1 MNIEYGNG
9 PIMAFLDIGPEEPG
23 DGGAPLPH
31 GKEYYR
37 KREQAERAAAKKS
50 PSVLAR
56 RIHQELAEAYA
67 QLVRKGRKS

>member
-1 MNIEYGNG
+1 MNIEHGNG
-9 PIMAFLDIGPEEPG
+9 PIMAFSHNGPEEPAG
-23 DGGAPLPH
+23 SSLSH

-56 RIHQELAEAYA
+56 RVHQELAEAYA